1 MSAEVMKMKGLS
13 ESRLRVTDI
22 HEIALVSS
30 FKQYIATDVRSRP
43 DYGLLYKVS
52 GHVKYHIDGKIMDF
66 SPGMVCYFP
75 KGCSYRIERLEKGE
89 AIRIAF
95 DLFDDPGIDAFTELY
110 KSSAALE
117 MQFNKLVSLWRS
129 TVQTFDYRVMAAMYE
144 LLEMMDVSARMNYVG
159 TKSRAQIQAAAE
171 FLGENFADPQLSIAA
186 LAEKAGMSAST
197 FRSSFAKVYG
207 MPPVRYLGLLRLNA
221 AKSMLTATD
230 RRVEEIAEAA
240 GFSDQ
245 FYFSKCFK
253 ASCGVSPSEYR
264 RRHLM

>member
-1 MSAEVMKMKGLS
+1 MEGLS

-22 HEIALVSS
+22 PEIALVSS
-30 FKQYIATDVRSRP
+30 IRQYIATDVRARP
-43 DYGLLYKVS
+43 HYGLLYKVS
-52 GHVKYHIDGKIMDF
+52 GHVKYHIDGKILDF

-95 DLFDDPGIDAFTELY
+95 DLLEDPGIPAFTELY

-117 MQFNKLVSLWRS
+117 MQFYKLVSLWRS

-144 LLEMMDVSARMNYVG
+144 LLELLDVSARMNYVG
-159 TKSRAQIQAAAE
+159 TKSRAQIKEAAD
-171 FLGENFADPQLSIAA
+171 FLGENFADSQLSMTA
-186 LAEKAGMSAST
+186 LAEKVGMSVST
-197 FRSSFAKVYG
+197 FRSGFAKVYG

-230 RRVEEIAEAA
+230 LRVEEIAEAA